1 MGFFRDEEH
10 LYRCLGGLFEKV
22 RRDPAIG
29 PKLAAAGLVIR
40 FLYEEPNG
48 QITIDVKNPPD
59 SSDTFFTT
67 FYGKSDLEPDVL
79 MTMKA
84 DIGHRFWLGKINLV
98 AALTRRQI
106 VAKGPIPK
114 ILKLLPAI
122 QPTYAM
128 YPEILKEL
136 GEDKILL

>member
-1 MGFFRDEEH
+1 MTFFQDEKH
-10 LYRCLGGLFEKV
+10 LYKCLGGLFEKV
-22 RRDPAIG
+22 RRDAMIG
-29 PKLAAAGLVIR
+29 PKLATAALVIR
-40 FLYEEPNG
+40 FLYEEPEG
-48 QITIDVKNPPD
+48 QITIDLKTPPGD
-59 SSDTFFTT
+59 GTFFST
-67 FYGKSDLEPDVL
+67 FYGKNDLEADVV
-79 MTMKA
+79 MSMKA
-84 DIGHRFWLGKINLV
+84 DVGHRFWFGKVNLV

-136 GEDKILL
+136 GEDKILLA